1 MLTCCGSL
9 RTTHLHSDITFLLVF
24 LLHFSEW
31 IFTFAFK
38 QQFIICSSLF
48 PSLVLSPSTVLNVG
62 FLIYVN
68 VMSAGNV
75 SLRVKVSYNTGQSL
89 VQSTSILIL
98 ALLFPPHVFS
108 TTAVSVATLEH
119 CCFSKA
125 IKIPLSGDRDEGEA
139 TFYLWLKMEI

>member
-108 TTAVSVATLEH
+108 TIAVSVSSNIRTLL
-119 CCFSKA
+119 F
-125 IKIPLSGDRDEGEA
+125 
-139 TFYLWLKMEI
+139 LKGHKNTSFWRQG